1 MKALWDLAQSLTPLI
16 QCTIAKSDHFTVHFL
31 HMTVHST
38 TRSRWLIVTDK
49 IFVSEE
55 QNLLTYH
62 WATVAMYTL
71 APATSQHTKSSLQK
85 GAQNTH
91 LGDFYISKLVC
102 RAVAHF
108 TNSKVL
114 WSVTYRFRE
123 FHFPYM
129 GIGNID
135 YIHSIKRLELLAL
148 ILTSYKIFK
157 TCFQIKDILFMF
169 MFIRNKLSM
178 PM

>member
-129 GIGNID
+129 D
-135 YIHSIKRLELLAL
+135 RQLVSDKHKHKQYIFYL
-148 ILTSYKIFK
+148 K
-157 TCFQIKDILFMF
+157 TCFKYFILSD
-169 MFIRNKLSM
+169 NKSK
-178 PM
+178 

>member
-1 MKALWDLAQSLTPLI
+1 MTFITQTILCVFLLFKNVSLI
-16 QCTIAKSDHFTVHFL
+16 
-31 HMTVHST
+31 
-38 TRSRWLIVTDK
+38 IVK
-49 IFVSEE
+49 V
-55 QNLLTYH
+55 
-62 WATVAMYTL
+62 
-71 APATSQHTKSSLQK
+71 
-85 GAQNTH
+85 
-91 LGDFYISKLVC
+91 
-102 RAVAHF
+102 HF
-108 TNSKVL
+108 TNSKFL

-135 YIHSIKRLELLAL
+135 YIHSIKRLELLAF

-178 PM
+178 PI